1 MMTSPPPFRRSGWW
15 QVQPRGSVVNRL
27 VSLIVAASAVASAAA
42 AQRASII
49 EVNDHAELQQKFCAA
64 DPSIEHVLVMP
75 ASLFVD
81 AKQVVCDSG
90 PYKLYRIVDL
100 QDTDDFSYSLDPPF
114 YNRGARLGCDGK
126 GGRDMQTVA
135 LNCRPL

>member
-1 MMTSPPPFRRSGWW
+1 
-15 QVQPRGSVVNRL
+15 L
-27 VSLIVAASAVASAAA
+27 VLLIVAASMLAGTAA

-49 EVNDHAELQQKFCAA
+49 EVNSHAELQQKFCAA
-64 DPSIEHVLVMP
+64 DPTVEHVLVLP

-81 AKQVVCDSG
+81 AKQVICNSG
-90 PYKLYRIVDL
+90 AYKLYRIVDL

-126 GGRDMQTVA
+126 AGRDMRIVA

>member
-1 MMTSPPPFRRSGWW
+1 MSRSIFLG
-15 QVQPRGSVVNRL
+15 
-27 VSLIVAASAVASAAA
+27 IAASLLPGAAV

-49 EVNDHAELQQKFCAA
+49 EVASHDQLQQKFCAA

-81 AKQVVCDSG
+81 ARQLICDSG

-126 GGRDMQTVA
+126 AGRDMQTVA

>member
-1 MMTSPPPFRRSGWW
+1 MTT
-15 QVQPRGSVVNRL
+15 VQPRGSVVNRL
-27 VSLIVAASAVASAAA
+27 VLLIIAASMLARAAVA
-42 AQRASII
+42 QPASII
-49 EVNDHAELQQKFCAA
+49 EVTSHAELQQKFCTA
-64 DPSIEHVLVMP
+64 DPAVEHVLVLP

-81 AKQVVCDSG
+81 ARQVICDSG

-126 GGRDMQTVA
+126 GGRDMRIVA

>member
-1 MMTSPPPFRRSGWW
+1 VVSRSIF
-15 QVQPRGSVVNRL
+15 L
-27 VSLIVAASAVASAAA
+27 VIAASFLAGAAV

-49 EVNDHAELQQKFCAA
+49 EVSSHAELQQKFCAA
-64 DPSIEHVLVMP
+64 DPNVEHVLVLP
-75 ASLFVD
+75 ATLFVD
-81 AKQVVCDSG
+81 AKQVICNSG

-126 GGRDMQTVA
+126 GGRDMRTVA